1 MARGL
6 SFALIC
12 GLSTLANAVAP
23 ISATWSS
30 TCYGPD
36 GPWNAVLA
44 ELGYNKQLVALYPGD
59 RWASTILLDTVCS
72 TPNLTGSSCLAEN
85 AGTYDIGTS
94 RTAYIPSDNS
104 NDTSDM
110 TWISGADNAFVN
122 KFSGNAYVKQGQLGD
137 GIYFAGMSIPNVSV
151 TGIYEAYQT
160 YPNGQKYPVEVG
172 TLALGAPALNQTVG
186 NATYT
191 LLESYLWKNQ
201 QIPSYSWG
209 MHIGTAV
216 PAIAGSLVMGGYD
229 QARVVGNVSS
239 QPVNST
245 NGLGTLDIDL
255 YDIGLGV
262 AEGASPWKKFSSM
275 NGLFRRNNSSGD
287 SSASVQIDPTR
298 PYLYLPKDTC
308 DAIAEQLPVTYNEGL
323 GLYFW
328 NTSVDEFDHITTSP
342 AFLSFT
348 FENNAGADSST
359 PNITI
364 KVPFNILKLTLQA
377 PLVEQNTTYFPC
389 HPSDEYVLGRA
400 FLQAAFL
407 GTNWQNGTGGGYWF
421 FAQAPGPNLQ
431 GETITTI
438 QVTDTTVVP
447 GSGTWEDSW
456 SSWWNVIPQHGGG
469 LSQGAKIGIGVG
481 CGVAGALA
489 ICVIGLLIARCMRK
503 KKKIDPSE
511 DDEATELATA
521 NNAREEAG
529 PPPDTPDVPDTPDH
543 SGHAVGAFEQA
554 NAISYVSNV
563 PEQADAD
570 ADVHG
575 LYGDKPPPW
584 SPPLHPLPGQG
595 QAQSVH
601 GNGQPVSGHDR
612 ALPGQGP
619 IIPSYD
625 NPMPGHPQ
633 SLSEH
638 DSTIPSYD
646 NPMPGHSQSISE
658 HDPTIPSY
666 DNPMPGHD
674 PSMLEHDPTIPS
686 YDNPMPGHP
695 QSASGHDM
703 TIPSYDNPM
712 PGHPQS
718 TSGHDM
724 TIPSY
729 DNPMPGHPQ
738 STSEY
743 DPTIPSYDNPM
754 PGHDQ
759 STDHLHD
766 DYEDHYNDYIAHI
779 P

>member
-6 SFALIC
+6 SVALIC
-12 GLSTLANAVAP
+12 GLSTLASAVVP
-23 ISATWSS
+23 NSATWSS
-30 TCYGPD
+30 TYYGPD
-36 GPWNAVLA
+36 GPWNAVLV
-44 ELGYNKQLVALYPGD
+44 ELGANKQTVALYPGD
-59 RWASTILLDTVCS
+59 RWASTILLDSVCS
-72 TPNLTGSSCLAEN
+72 TPNLTGSSCLADN
-85 AGTYDIGTS
+85 AGTYNIGTS
-94 RTAYIPSDNS
+94 HTTFIPSDNS

-122 KFSGNAYVKQGQLGD
+122 KFSGNAYAKEGQLGD
-137 GIYFAGMSIPNVSV
+137 VFNFAGTSIPNVSV
-151 TGIYEAYQT
+151 SGIYEAYQT
-160 YPNGQKYPVEVG
+160 YPNGKKYPVEVG
-172 TLALGAPALNQTVG
+172 TLALGAPALNHTVN
-186 NATYT
+186 NATYN
-191 LLESYLWKNQ
+191 LIESYLWKTQ

-209 MHIGTAV
+209 MHIGAV
-216 PAIAGSLVMGGYD
+216 APSIAGSLVMGGYD
-229 QARVVGNVSS
+229 QTRVIGNVSS
-239 QPVNST
+239 QPLNST
-245 NGLGTLDIDL
+245 NGLGSLNIDL

-275 NGLFRRNNSSGD
+275 NGLFRRDNSSGD
-287 SSASVQIDPTR
+287 ISASVQIDPTR

-328 NTSVDEFDHITTSP
+328 NTSVPQFGRVTSSP
-342 AFLSFT
+342 AYLSFT

-389 HPSDEYVLGRA
+389 HPSDEYALGRA
-400 FLQAAFL
+400 FLQAVFL

-431 GETITTI
+431 SETITTI
-438 QVTDTTVVP
+438 QVTDTTVAP

-456 SSWWNVIPQHGGG
+456 SGWWNVIPNPGGG
-469 LSQGAKIGIGVG
+469 LSLGAKVGIGIG

-489 ICVIGLLIARCMRK
+489 ICLIGLLVARCMRK
-503 KKKIDPSE
+503 KKKNIDPSE

-521 NNAREEAG
+521 NNATEVAG
-529 PPPDTPDVPDTPDH
+529 PPPHTPDVPGTPDTSDH
-543 SGHAVGAFEQA
+543 LGHAVGAFEQA
-554 NAISYVSNV
+554 NAISYVSNA

-584 SPPLHPLPGQG
+584 SPPLHPLPGQ
-595 QAQSVH
+595 AQSMP
-601 GNGQPVSGHDR
+601 GNGQPVSSGHDR
-612 ALPGQGP
+612 SLPGQ
-619 IIPSYD
+619 
-625 NPMPGHPQ
+625 
-633 SLSEH
+633 
-638 DSTIPSYD
+638 
-646 NPMPGHSQSISE
+646 
-658 HDPTIPSY
+658 DPTIPSY

-674 PSMLEHDPTIPS
+674 QSILEHDPTIPS

-695 QSASGHDM
+695 QSASEHDP

-712 PGHPQS
+712 PGHSQS
-718 TSGHDM
+718 TSEHDP

-729 DNPMPGHPQ
+729 DNPMPGHGQ
-738 STSEY
+738 SVSEH

-754 PGHDQ
+754 PGHDPG
-759 STDHLHD
+759 TDHLHD
-766 DYEDHYNDYIAHI
+766 DYEDHYNDYMAHI